1 MKTSSGLCRFAGV
14 LLFCCSVVSGNLS
27 AAEPTPASA
36 KTAPATFASTTH
48 GLPSATGFFDVYR
61 DVAKGRVLLNI
72 AVFDTPFLLVTSLPY
87 GLGSNDVGLDR
98 GQSGESQL
106 VEFRRIGA
114 RIFLVEPNTRY
125 RAISNDVREREDVRQ
140 AFAESVL
147 WAGDIVAE
155 ETAPNAHV
163 LIDFSSYLLGDRHGI
178 AARLKAAKQGD
189 YSIDKDRSAALV
201 AESKSFPDNTELE
214 ALLTFKGAGEGEYV
228 RDVAMDAESLTLR
241 QHLSLVR
248 LPGPGFVPRIY
259 HPASGAFST
268 GFTDL
273 AQPLNASTYVRYQPR
288 FRLDKTDPSSA
299 LSPVKKP
306 IVFYLDPGTPEP
318 VRSALLDGAN
328 WWKGAFEQA
337 GFKDAYRVELL
348 PPGADAMDIRYNMIN
363 WVHRSTRG
371 WSYGEAISDPR
382 TGEII
387 RGVVT
392 LGSDRVRQDVLIMES
407 LLAPYGRSDEAARKQ
422 QIEAAV
428 LARQRQLAA
437 HEVGHALGF
446 AHNFAASRQGNGSVM
461 DYPHPL
467 LSLDAAGEIDITHAY
482 GVGIGPWDNFLVK
495 HAYGQFAPEQE
506 KTALAALRADIAKAG
521 FGYMS
526 DADARAPGS
535 SHPDALLWDSGTD
548 TLKTFAQIL
557 AVRHKA
563 LDGFSEGVL
572 GRDRQTGE
580 LEVRLVPVYLLHRYQ
595 VEAVARLLGGVSYQ
609 YAMGGEGKATNTF
622 VSAPQQQAALQALI
636 TTLGAKEL
644 ALPTNVLDLL
654 TPPGAEYNRSREYFA
669 TRTAPVFD
677 AVSAVEADAMLTT
690 QFLFDP
696 SRLNRLEWQHARD
709 AAQPGIATV
718 LDQVF
723 HGTWQSENADVS
735 VPAASAVQL
744 AANWVVLDSLL
755 ATLEGGQ
762 LHAQT
767 QADVRDS
774 LAQWQHW
781 LEKNPGR
788 EIVASSRRDAA
799 NFIAKYLADAKSVKL
814 HALPVIPPGAPI

>member
-1 MKTSSGLCRFAGV
+1 MMTSSGMCRFGGV

-27 AAEPTPASA
+27 AAEPTAAPAKSV
-36 KTAPATFASTTH
+36 PATFAAAVH
-48 GLPSATGFFDVYR
+48 GLPSAPGFFDVYR
-61 DVAKGRVLLNI
+61 DVAKDRVLLKI
-72 AVFDTPFLLVTSLPY
+72 TAFDTPFLLVTSLPY

-98 GQSGESQL
+98 GQSGGSHL
-106 VEFRRIGA
+106 VEFRRIGG

-125 RAISNDVREREDVRQ
+125 RAISSDVRARDDVRQ

-155 ETAPNAHV
+155 ETTPSAHV

-189 YSIDKDRSAALV
+189 YGIDKDRSAVLV

-228 RDVAMDAESLTLR
+228 RDVAMDPESLSLR

-273 AQPLNASTYVRYQPR
+273 AQPLNASTDVRYQPR
-288 FRLDKTDPSSA
+288 FRLEKTDPNA
-299 LSPVKKP
+299 AQSPVKKP

-318 VRSALLDGAN
+318 VRSALLEGAN
-328 WWKGAFEQA
+328 WWKSAFEQA

-348 PPGADAMDIRYNMIN
+348 SPGADAMDIRYNMIN

-371 WSYGEAISDPR
+371 WSYGEAITDPR

-387 RGVVT
+387 KGVVT

-407 LLAPYGRSDEAARKQ
+407 LLAPYGRSDEATRKQ

-461 DYPHPL
+461 DYPHPVL
-467 LSLDAAGEIDITHAY
+467 ALDAKGEIDITHAY
-482 GVGIGPWDNFLVK
+482 GVGIGPWDGFLVK
-495 HAYGQFAPEQE
+495 HAYAQFPAGQEVAS
-506 KTALAALRADIAKAG
+506 LAALRADIAKAG
-521 FGYMS
+521 FAYMS

-557 AVRHKA
+557 AVRRKA

-580 LEVRLVPVYLLHRYQ
+580 FEVRLVPVYLLHRYQ
-595 VEAVARLLGGVSYQ
+595 VEAVARLLGGVSYP
-609 YAMGGEGKATNTF
+609 YAMGGEGKASNTP
-622 VSAPQQQAALQALI
+622 VPSAQQQAALTALI
-636 TTLGAKEL
+636 ATLSAKEL
-644 ALPTNVLDLL
+644 ALPKNVLDLL
-654 TPPGAEYNRSREYFA
+654 TPPGTEYGRSREYFA

-677 AVSAVEADAMLTT
+677 ALSAVEAGAMQTT

-696 SRLNRLEWQHARD
+696 SRLNRIAWQHARD
-709 AAQPGIATV
+709 ATQPGIATV
-718 LDQVF
+718 IDQLF
-723 HGTWQSENADVS
+723 RGTWQNENTDAS
-735 VPAASAVQL
+735 VAAANAVQL

-762 LHAQT
+762 LHAQA
-767 QADVRDS
+767 QAEVRDS
-774 LAQWQHW
+774 LALWQRW
-781 LEKNPGR
+781 LEKNPGHDS
-788 EIVASSRRDAA
+788 VASSRRDAA
-799 NFIAKYLADAKSVKL
+799 NFIAKYLADPKSVKL